1 MQCSERFFPALTFRS
16 KGADLRRPFR
26 HVQTLRRVAINDQA
40 GEWMTKPVATMDCD
54 YEGACRLFGIFTMR
68 LSRNFRSPRSSGPT
82 PDDARLGCLLSCRHS
97 IPFDPF
103 SSFVLSGGD
112 GDVNDLPPIWSHLEL
127 VVLVSWDGTPCPFYG
142 VHNLPT

>member
-1 MQCSERFFPALTFRS
+1 
-16 KGADLRRPFR
+16 
-26 HVQTLRRVAINDQA
+26 
-40 GEWMTKPVATMDCD
+40 MTKPATMDCD

-127 VVLVSWDGTPCPFYG
+127 VALVSWDGTPCPLYG